1 MAWVAR
7 RTACVVLPK
16 KCLQKFAMSKT
27 PKTSPLREQGTLND
41 EEHEEI
47 QCLERMLIRL
57 QFGFG
62 ETKAQVLTIRA
73 KSETNNSGPPT

>member
-1 MAWVAR
+1 
-7 RTACVVLPK
+7 
-16 KCLQKFAMSKT
+16 MSKT

-57 QFGFG
+57 QFG

-73 KSETNNSGPPT
+73 KSETTNSGLAT